1 MTNKCLMGQIRNII
15 LLSMKILF
23 SLKNISSSLAFI
35 VMKANQNFLELQA
48 QLEGTENRI
57 STERRA
63 YNEAVQQFNTTVRS
77 FPNNLMAGM
86 FGFKAKGTFT
96 AQEGADKAPA
106 VSF

>member
-1 MTNKCLMGQIRNII
+1 MATVEAYPDL
-15 LLSMKILF
+15 
-23 SLKNISSSLAFI
+23 
-35 VMKANQNFLELQA
+35 KANQNFLELQA